1 MINIRYNDRITEY
14 WEIGKNRT
22 IIYKCTD
29 SYMIQSIVC
38 KLRINRLTFPFVNK
52 NFLENTYLCSFMYH
66 LWLLSRYRCRIDAVA
81 TQVLR
86 SAKPKMFQ
94 LWPPMKNYLPM
105 IQKAKIDLKEETF
118 TTMIVLENCIKE
130 LWLFFMA
137 KSAWYIILKLV
148 KQ

>member
-1 MINIRYNDRITEY
+1 
-14 WEIGKNRT
+14 
-22 IIYKCTD
+22 
-29 SYMIQSIVC
+29 
-38 KLRINRLTFPFVNK
+38 
-52 NFLENTYLCSFMYH
+52 MYH